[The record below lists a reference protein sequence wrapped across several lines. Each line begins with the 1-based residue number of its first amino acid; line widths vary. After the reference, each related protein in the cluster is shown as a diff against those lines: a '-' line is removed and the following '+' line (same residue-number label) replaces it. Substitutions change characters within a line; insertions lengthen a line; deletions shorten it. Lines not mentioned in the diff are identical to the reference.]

1 MSLRTRFFA
10 LCTIF
15 SGIVFSGQIFAQ
27 VPVNGSGKSM
37 RLAFANETPGST
49 GTIESVSAKSNIAPV
64 KVQRSTPIPFGT
76 PENLLLDMKGYD
88 QNFVR
93 TFTFQNTTKEAY
105 TVTGVDF
112 ATRNTK
118 FSFVSITGTDET
130 LPLEVKP
137 GETFTVKVAFIAPE
151 RNITYSDKM
160 LIKVEESQEPVMFP
174 IQATRAPLSDMSWNQ
189 RAAK

>member
-1 MSLRTRFFA
+1 MPLKTRFFA
-10 LCTIF
+10 LCICSIF
-15 SGIVFSGQIFAQ
+15 SGIVFSSVVFAQ
-27 VPVNGSGKSM
+27 VPVNGSGKNV
-37 RLAFANETPGST
+37 RLAYANEVPGSA
-49 GTIESVSAKSNIAPV
+49 GTIESLSGKSNIAPV

-93 TFTFQNTTKEAY
+93 TFTFQNTTKETR

-112 ATRNTK
+112 AARNTK
-118 FSFVSITGTDET
+118 FSFVSITGADES

-137 GETFTVKVAFIAPE
+137 GQTFTVKVAFIAPE

-160 LIKVEESQEPVMFP
+160 LVTVEESKVPVTFP
-174 IQATRAPLSDMSWNQ
+174 IQATRSSLSSMNWNQ
-189 RAAK
+189 